1 MKNSIR
7 KELKEH
13 LNETIEYLDSKLDK
27 TIYVHE
33 SHTLWSDNGEV
44 YLACDNGTVVFNA
57 DTLFNDIANLAELAL
72 KERKK
77 QEKYILKELTKIK

>member
-1 MKNSIR
+1 MENLNKD
-7 KELKEH
+7 LKEH

-33 SHTLWSDNGEV
+33 THTLWSDNGEV

-57 DTLFNDIANLAELAL
+57 DTLFNDIPHLAALAL

-77 QEKYILKELTKIK
+77 QETMVLELLTKINE

>member
-1 MKNSIR
+1 M
-7 KELKEH
+7 EQ
-13 LNETIEYLDSKLDK
+13 DK

-57 DTLFNDIANLAELAL
+57 DALFNDIANLAEPPLFYGLSDSQRA
-72 KERKK
+72 
-77 QEKYILKELTKIK
+77 

>member
-1 MKNSIR
+1 MNVLLS
-7 KELKEH
+7 
-13 LNETIEYLDSKLDK
+13 NNTILH
-27 TIYVHE
+27 IF
-33 SHTLWSDNGEV
+33 
-44 YLACDNGTVVFNA
+44 FNA

>member
-1 MKNSIR
+1 MEQN
-7 KELKEH
+7 
-13 LNETIEYLDSKLDK
+13 K

-57 DTLFNDIANLAELAL
+57 DTLFNDIANLAALAL

-77 QEKYILKELTKIK
+77 QELYVLEELTKIK

>member
-1 MKNSIR
+1 M
-7 KELKEH
+7 EQ
-13 LNETIEYLDSKLDK
+13 DK

-33 SHTLWSDNGEV
+33 SHTLWSDNSEV

-57 DTLFNDIANLAELAL
+57 DALFNDIANLAELAL

>member
-1 MKNSIR
+1 MENLNKD
-7 KELKEH
+7 LKEH
-13 LNETIEYLDSKLDK
+13 LNKTIEYLDSKLDK

-33 SHTLWSDNGEV
+33 SHTLWGKNGEV

-57 DTLFNDIANLAELAL
+57 DSLFNDIANLAELAL

>member
-1 MKNSIR
+1 M
-7 KELKEH
+7 EQ
-13 LNETIEYLDSKLDK
+13 DK

-33 SHTLWSDNGEV
+33 SHTLWSGDGEV
-44 YLACDNGTVVFNA
+44 YLACDNGTIVFNA
-57 DTLFNDIANLAELAL
+57 DTLFNDIANLAELDL